1 MQISIENIE
10 LMNNR
15 YIHIHNKMIKY
26 RRKIRNC
33 GGYMENK
40 ERCLLVAV
48 QLPNEDEY
56 DIEELGLL
64 VEAADGIV
72 ISSITQNRQG
82 IDNRFYAGQGKIE
95 EIAAYV
101 KELEIDTV
109 VFNDELSGSQIR
121 NIEEAVD
128 AKVIDRTNLI
138 LDIFAKRALT
148 KEGQLQVELAQLK
161 YSLPRLI
168 GLNKN
173 LSRLGGGIGTRGPG
187 EQKLELDR
195 RRIKEKINDIQNELN
210 DLEKVRETKRKKRM
224 KDQVPVISIVGYTN
238 AGKSTLLNALVESEY
253 SEEEAEN
260 KKVFA
265 HDMLF
270 ATLDT
275 ELRRVRLPGGRRVV
289 FSDTVG
295 FIKKLPT
302 QIVEAFKGTLEE
314 IKYADLIIHLIDI
327 NDENL
332 QLHKETTAKLVEKI
346 VDKDIPVLT
355 VYNKIDK
362 IINDKV
368 TTVSTNDIIYISAK
382 NKFNM
387 DLLLNTV
394 DTKING
400 EKHKYSLKI
409 HNKDIKEYYWLYE
422 NRYTENVEF
431 DGEGAN
437 LNAVLYDNEKEQY
450 KKYITGE
457 VNG

>member
-1 MQISIENIE
+1 
-10 LMNNR
+10 
-15 YIHIHNKMIKY
+15 
-26 RRKIRNC
+26 
-33 GGYMENK
+33 MEDK

-48 QLPNEDEY
+48 QLSSEEEDN
-56 DIEELGLL
+56 DMEELEQL
-64 VEAADGIV
+64 VEAADGVV
-72 ISSITQNRQG
+72 ISSIVQNRQG
-82 IDNRFYAGQGKIE
+82 IDNRFYVGQGKIE

-101 KELEIDTV
+101 KELEIDTI

-161 YSLPRLI
+161 YTLPRLI

-195 RRIKEKINDIQNELN
+195 RRIKEKISDIQNELN
-210 DLEKVRETKRKKRM
+210 ELGKVRETKRKKRM
-224 KDQVPVISIVGYTN
+224 KDQVPIISIVGYTN
-238 AGKSTLLNALVESEY
+238 AGKSTLLNSLVESEY
-253 SEEEAEN
+253 SEEKAED

-265 HDMLF
+265 EDMLF

-275 ELRRVRLPGGRRVV
+275 ELRRVRLPGGRRAV

-314 IKYADLIIHLIDI
+314 IKFADLIIHLIDI

-332 QLHKETTAKLVEKI
+332 LMHKETTNKLVEKI
-346 VDKDIPVLT
+346 IDKDIPILT
-355 VYNKIDK
+355 VYNKVDK
-362 IINDKV
+362 IVNDKIS
-368 TTVSTNDIIYISAK
+368 TVSTNDIIYISAK
-382 NKFNM
+382 NKFNLH
-387 DLLLNTV
+387 LLLETV
-394 DTKING
+394 DSKING

-409 HNKDIKEYYWLYE
+409 PNKYLKDYYWLYE

-431 DGEGAN
+431 DGEGVN
-437 LNAVLYDNEKEQY
+437 FNAILYDNEKEQY
-450 KKYITGE
+450 KNYITGE
-457 VNG
+457 KNE

>member
-1 MQISIENIE
+1 MNKEFETVGIS
-10 LMNNR
+10 
-15 YIHIHNKMIKY
+15 YIKGMSN
-26 RRKIRNC
+26 
-33 GGYMENK
+33 GGFMEK

-48 QLPNEDEY
+48 QVAGEEENDM
-56 DIEELGLL
+56 EELAQL
-64 VEAADGIV
+64 VETAGGETV
-72 ISSITQNRQG
+72 SSIVQNRQS

-95 EIAAYV
+95 EIANYV
-101 KELEIDTV
+101 KELDIDTI

-121 NIEEAVD
+121 NIEEIVD

-168 GLNKN
+168 GVNKN

-187 EQKLELDR
+187 EQKLEIDR
-195 RRIKEKINDIQNELN
+195 RRIKEKITDIQNQLEV
-210 DLEKVRETKRKKRM
+210 LEKVRETKRKKRM
-224 KDQVPVISIVGYTN
+224 KDQIPIVSIVGYTN
-238 AGKSTLLNALVESEY
+238 AGKSTLLNALMDNEY
-253 SEEEAEN
+253 REEGEN

-275 ELRRVRLPGGRRVV
+275 ELRRVRLPGGRSVV

-332 QLHKETTAKLVEKI
+332 SAHKETTIELI
-346 VDKDIPVLT
+346 DKMTGMEIPVLT
-355 VYNKIDK
+355 VYNKVDK
-362 IINDKV
+362 ILDEKISVLN
-368 TTVSTNDIIYISAK
+368 NGIIYISAK
-382 NKFNM
+382 YNYNINM
-387 DLLLNTV
+387 LLEAV
-394 DTKING
+394 DNIING
-400 EKHKYSLKI
+400 KKSFYDLKI
-409 HNKDIKEYYWLYE
+409 PNSLLKTYYWLYE
-422 NRYTENVEF
+422 NRTTENIEF
-431 DGEGAN
+431 EGDGVSLRA
-437 LNAVLYDNEKEQY
+437 LLYENEKDEY
-450 KKYITGE
+450 KNYMGVIDE
-457 VNG
+457 

>member
-1 MQISIENIE
+1 
-10 LMNNR
+10 
-15 YIHIHNKMIKY
+15 
-26 RRKIRNC
+26 
-33 GGYMENK
+33 MEDK
-40 ERCLLVAV
+40 ERCLLIAV
-48 QLPNEDEY
+48 QLSGEEEENDM
-56 DIEELGLL
+56 EELEQL
-64 VEAADGIV
+64 VEAADGV
-72 ISSITQNRQG
+72 AISSIVQNRQS
-82 IDNRFYAGQGKIE
+82 IDNRYYVGQGKVE
-95 EIAAYV
+95 EIANYV
-101 KELEIDTV
+101 KELEIDTI

-121 NIEEAVD
+121 NIEEVVD

-195 RRIKEKINDIQNELN
+195 RRIKEKISDIQSELNELG
-210 DLEKVRETKRKKRM
+210 KVRETKRKKRM
-224 KDQVPVISIVGYTN
+224 KDQVPIISIVGYTN
-238 AGKSTLLNALVESEY
+238 AGKSTLLNSLVESEY

-265 HDMLF
+265 EDMLF
-270 ATLDT
+270 ATLET
-275 ELRRVRLPGGRRVV
+275 ELRRVRLPGGRRAV

-332 QLHKETTAKLVEKI
+332 QQHKETTTKLVEKI
-346 VDKDIPVLT
+346 IDKDIPVLT
-355 VYNKIDK
+355 VYNKVDK
-362 IINDKV
+362 IISDKV

-382 NKFNM
+382 NKYNIE
-387 DLLLNTV
+387 LLLETV
-394 DTKING
+394 DYKING

-409 HNKDIKEYYWLYE
+409 SNKYLKDYYWLYE

-431 DGEGAN
+431 DGDGVN
-437 LNAVLYDNEKEQY
+437 FDAVLYDNETTQFKD
-450 KKYITGE
+450 YITGE
-457 VNG
+457 KNE

>member
-1 MQISIENIE
+1 
-10 LMNNR
+10 
-15 YIHIHNKMIKY
+15 
-26 RRKIRNC
+26 
-33 GGYMENK
+33 MEDK
-40 ERCLLVAV
+40 EKCLLVAV
-48 QLPNEDEY
+48 QLSSEEENDMDEL
-56 DIEELGLL
+56 ELL

-72 ISSITQNRQG
+72 ISSIVQNKQS
-82 IDNRFYAGQGKIE
+82 IDNRFYVGQGKIE
-95 EIAAYV
+95 EVAAYV

-121 NIEEAVD
+121 NIEEAID

-195 RRIKEKINDIQNELN
+195 RRIKEKITDIQNELN
-210 DLEKVRETKRKKRM
+210 ELGKVRETKRKKRM
-224 KDQVPVISIVGYTN
+224 KDQIPIISIVGYTN

-253 SEEEAEN
+253 SEEKAED

-275 ELRRVRLPGGRRVV
+275 ELRRVRLPGGRRAV

-327 NDENL
+327 NDDNL
-332 QLHKETTAKLVEKI
+332 QKHKETTTKLVEKI
-346 VDKDIPVLT
+346 IDKDIPILT
-355 VYNKIDK
+355 VYNKVDK
-362 IINDKV
+362 ILNEKII
-368 TTVSTNDIIYISAK
+368 TVSTNDIIYISAK
-382 NKFNM
+382 NRYNIE
-387 DLLLNTV
+387 LLLETV
-394 DTKING
+394 DNKING
-400 EKHKYSLKI
+400 QKHMYSLKI
-409 HNKDIKEYYWLYE
+409 PNKNLKDYYWLYE

-431 DGEGAN
+431 DGEGVN
-437 LNAVLYDNEKEQY
+437 FNAVLYDNEKEEY
-450 KKYITGE
+450 KNYITGE
-457 VNG
+457 

>member
-1 MQISIENIE
+1 
-10 LMNNR
+10 
-15 YIHIHNKMIKY
+15 
-26 RRKIRNC
+26 
-33 GGYMENK
+33 MEQ
-40 ERCLLVAV
+40 ERCLLIAV
-48 QLPNEDEY
+48 ELSSEKESNDM
-56 DIEELGLL
+56 EELKLL
-64 VEAADGIV
+64 VEAAEGVV
-72 ISSITQNRQG
+72 ISSIVQNKHS
-82 IDNRFYAGQGKIE
+82 IDNRFYVGQGKIE
-95 EIAAYV
+95 EIANYV

-121 NIEEAVD
+121 NIEEMVD

-148 KEGQLQVELAQLK
+148 KEGKLQVELAQLK

-195 RRIKEKINDIQNELN
+195 RRIKEKISDIQK
-210 DLEKVRETKRKKRM
+210 DLEELDKIRETKRKKRM
-224 KDQVPVISIVGYTN
+224 KDQIPVISIVGYTN

-253 SEEEAEN
+253 GEEDAEN
-260 KKVFA
+260 KKVFS

-275 ELRRVRLPGGRRVV
+275 ELRRVRLPGGKRVI

-332 QLHKETTAKLVEKI
+332 ALHKETTIKLVEKI
-346 VDKDIPVLT
+346 VADDIPVLT

-362 IINDKV
+362 IVNDKI

-382 NKFNM
+382 SKLNI
-387 DLLLNTV
+387 DVLLNAV
-394 DTKING
+394 DYKING
-400 EKHKYSLKI
+400 EKNKYSLKI
-409 HNKDIKEYYWLYE
+409 SNSELKNYYWLYE
-422 NRYTENVEF
+422 NRFTDNVEF
-431 DGEGAN
+431 DGDGVSFE
-437 LNAVLYDNEKEQY
+437 VILYEDEKQQY
-450 KKYITGE
+450 KKYITGDI
-457 VNG
+457 NG